1 MVIFD
6 TAKNKDFDEL
16 KALWDDVF
24 KEDPT
29 FSNKFFSTRFF
40 PEHIFCA
47 RENNKIVASLHALP
61 YTYQK
66 EGKIYN
72 CSYIVGAATA
82 PTHRKQGLMEK
93 LLNNAKENYNH
104 PMVLFPAIRPYYEK
118 RGYFTTT
125 HLHYYKLQ
133 DLDFES
139 SLKEE
144 SLNFDQLNSI
154 YNEVTKEVG
163 SVTRDEIAWQ
173 FLVDGYELVTVKDAY
188 AFIKYNNAIETA
200 ALTDEA
206 AKNLLAILIQK
217 KLEGICVFENSP
229 FTKVIK
235 KERDGRVPMGM
246 ATDKILEGVYIT
258 EQY

>member
-1 MVIFD
+1 MVVFD
-6 TAKNKDFDEL
+6 TAKDEDFDEL
-16 KALWDDVF
+16 KALWDDIF
-24 KEDPT
+24 EEDSA
-29 FSNKFFSTRFF
+29 FLNKFFSTRFF

-93 LLNNAKENYNH
+93 LLNNAKESYNH

-125 HLHYYKLQ
+125 HLHYYKLKE
-133 DLDFES
+133 LDFG
-139 SLKEE
+139 KPTTKE

-154 YNEVTKEVG
+154 YNEVTKKNG

-200 ALTDEA
+200 ALTNEA
-206 AKNLLAILIQK
+206 AKNLLAILIEK
-217 KLEGICVFENSP
+217 KLEGVCVFENSP
-229 FTKVIK
+229 FTKVIN
-235 KERDGRVPMGM
+235 KERDGRVAMGM